1 MATIEFVRQWV
12 EATLAAPVN
21 PKDTL
26 QEVARFVSGIIG
38 SKELPAEQLAN
49 IQRCYTPIDDVGTL
63 PGPPDA
69 KSVEFLLKEVLRLR
83 SGAPASEPAKPTPQA
98 VAVKDISA
106 PVAPAAIG
114 PAKVVKA

>member
-12 EATLAAPVN
+12 EATLAAPAN

-26 QEVARFVSGIIG
+26 QEVARFVSGMIG
-38 SKELPAEQLAN
+38 SQELPAEQLAN
-49 IQRCYTPIDDVGTL
+49 IQRCYTPLDDAGTL

-83 SGAPASEPAKPTPQA
+83 SGAPASAPSKPSPPVVVT
-98 VAVKDISA
+98 KDISA

-114 PAKVVKA
+114 PAKVAKA